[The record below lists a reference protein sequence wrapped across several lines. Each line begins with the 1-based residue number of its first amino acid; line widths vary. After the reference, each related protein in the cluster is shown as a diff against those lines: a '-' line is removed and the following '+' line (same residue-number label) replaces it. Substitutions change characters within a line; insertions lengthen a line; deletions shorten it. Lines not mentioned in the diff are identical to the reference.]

1 MDFFNDNGYLV
12 VKDAISDE
20 SIDKL
25 LQRTDKIIEENDIVE
40 KQVFFIVVYIIRYFS
55 RQIINKIG
63 VQIFY
68 KLVQT

>member
-12 VKDAISDE
+12 VKDALSDE

>member
-1 MDFFNDNGYLV
+1 MDFFNDNGYVV

>member
-1 MDFFNDNGYLV
+1 LDFFNDNGYLV

>member
-1 MDFFNDNGYLV
+1 LDFFNDNGYLV
-12 VKDAISDE
+12 VKDALSDE